1 MSEERSWV
9 CVWDAGGSMAPGT
22 VFRGAPLHAAL
33 TSKGVVALPITPL
46 LVKPDRAL
54 AGYFIRQYGDG
65 GAALSESAPKASCP
79 MVLDAVEGGTLHW
92 AVALRLTGTE
102 AMRGQL
108 ALMGDSRSEA
118 LALGNA
124 SALRADQGPQAFEAP
139 GPIAVVRGQAQ
150 MVGGKA
156 GLVSLALW
164 GWVRGARALWA
175 ACSQTAD

>member
-1 MSEERSWV
+1 MNERSWV
-9 CVWDAGGSMAPGT
+9 CAWDASGSMAPGT
-22 VFRGAPLHAAL
+22 VYRGEPLHAAL
-33 TSKGVVALPITPL
+33 AAKGVVSLPITAQ

-65 GAALSESAPKASCP
+65 GAALSESTLAAACP

-92 AVALRLTGTE
+92 AVALRCVGP
-102 AMRGQL
+102 APMSGQL
-108 ALMGDSRSEA
+108 AMMGDSRAEA

-124 SALRADQGPQAFEAP
+124 GALRADRGPQAFEAE
-139 GPIAVVRGQAQ
+139 GPIAVVRGEAQ

-164 GWVRGARALWA
+164 GWVRGARVLWA
-175 ACSQTAD
+175 ACSQTVD